1 MFFELSRDATGFQ
14 YKTDFSIP
22 LSTLSW
28 NVMSCHTMFRGK
40 GVIKNPYFNLKTN
53 VKNSDGNY
61 YKPYLNLNANV
72 KNSDGFLSLN
82 SPVVFLK
89 PIPSFF
95 NEIKPIWA
103 R

>member
-40 GVIKNPYFNLKTN
+40 GVIKNLYFNLKTN
-53 VKNSDGNY
+53 VKNSDGFCPLIPQWSFSNR
-61 YKPYLNLNANV
+61 YLRSSMRLN
-72 KNSDGFLSLN
+72 
-82 SPVVFLK
+82 
-89 PIPSFF
+89 
-95 NEIKPIWA
+95 
-103 R
+103 